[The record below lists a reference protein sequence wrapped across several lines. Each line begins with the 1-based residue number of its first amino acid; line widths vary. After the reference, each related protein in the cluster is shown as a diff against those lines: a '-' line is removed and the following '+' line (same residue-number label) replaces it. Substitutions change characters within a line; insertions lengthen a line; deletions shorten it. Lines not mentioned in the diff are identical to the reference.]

1 MDIEKNKKLAEY
13 FPIATKYG
21 FYRDRSERCWD
32 KDFKNMQD
40 CGMDAVRIHANWG
53 TIEPNEGEFD
63 FDYLD
68 RILEKA
74 DQHAMKVIFT
84 LYLVCSPEW
93 IYEKH
98 PDSKYT
104 SAGGKEWTS
113 HTQSDA
119 ATGGWPGLCYDSYPH
134 RETVKNFLK
143 TITEHY
149 KGDERILAFDVLHE
163 PTEEPCQQY
172 YQIDWHEM
180 IYCHCEHSKALFR
193 EWLQKK
199 YGSLEK
205 LNEVWVRQYQR
216 WSQVHPPKSIG
227 MYTDWLDWK
236 SFRVDA
242 QVDAIQF
249 LSDTVKM
256 YDPERCT
263 VVHLA
268 IYETGH
274 PFISSNDH
282 FKLAPITDMI
292 GSSMYDT
299 VNPEVTAF
307 VCDLLRSASPSG
319 KFWAAETGSGAGPMF
334 VFMGD
339 KPEDHMCFSLPI
351 TGAEMKRN
359 SWAQIARGAKG
370 VIFWGWRPELST
382 LETVS
387 LGFTERDGEPSE
399 RSDALKEFNTALRR
413 FKHRLAGALAPASD
427 TAIFYNMD
435 SIFIEGLI
443 CCGKTASPLIN
454 IHNKYY
460 KDTISLI
467 GAYKLCMKNHIQP
480 DFINSEKV
488 LEGEL
493 SKYKLLILPYCI
505 SLTSELAAK
514 LQEFIRNGGKV
525 ISDALCGYFTN
536 EGWGSEVCPAG
547 GLDQAFGLSVM
558 SHYDVIDERDIV
570 YGGKVYAHAGK
581 MISERFMLK
590 KGAKIV
596 ASYTDGTPAVV
607 LNSFGKGNT
616 AYIGTMFFG
625 NAVWNFDIG
634 TDAMFKRILE
644 DIGYMPKIIV
654 TGNDAMHTVEVRL
667 LCDEKGVF
675 IFVINHS
682 KDELGVEIFVPLG
695 FNGLAEE
702 LLSERKLD
710 EDAIVDGMFKVKTVL
725 HPDEVKV
732 YLCSRRETS
741 EPKG

>member
-1 MDIEKNKKLAEY
+1 MDSEKNKKLAEY
-13 FPIATKYG
+13 FPVGTKYG
-21 FYRDRSERCWD
+21 YYRDRSERCWD

-63 FDYLD
+63 FDYTD
-68 RILEKA
+68 RILAKA
-74 DQHAMKVIFT
+74 NEYGMKVIFT

-104 SAGGKEWTS
+104 SAGGTQWTS

-119 ATGGWPGLCYDSYPH
+119 ATGGWPGLCYDSMPH
-134 RETVKNFLK
+134 RETVENFLK
-143 TITEHY
+143 AIAEHY
-149 KGDERILAFDVLHE
+149 KGDDRILAFDVLHE

-193 EWLQKK
+193 EWLKNK

-216 WSQVHPPKSIG
+216 WDQVHPPKSIG

-236 SFRVDA
+236 NFRVDA
-242 QVDAIQF
+242 QVDSIQF
-249 LSDTVKM
+249 LSDTVKK
-256 YDPERCT
+256 YDSGRCT

-307 VCDLLRSASPSG
+307 VCDLLRSSSPSG

-339 KPEDHMCFSLPI
+339 KPEEHMCFSLPI

-370 VIFWGWRPELST
+370 VVFWGWRPELST
-382 LETVS
+382 LETIS
-387 LGFTERDGEPSE
+387 LGFTERDGELSE
-399 RSDALKEFNTALRR
+399 RSQALKEFNTALSR
-413 FKHRLAGALAPASD
+413 FKHRLAGALAPESD
-427 TAIFYNMD
+427 TAILYNMD
-435 SIFIEGLI
+435 SLFIEGLI

-454 IHNKYY
+454 THEKFY
-460 KDTISLI
+460 KDTISLV
-467 GAYKLCMKNHIQP
+467 GAYKLCMKSHIQP
-480 DFINSEKV
+480 DFINKEKV
-488 LEGEL
+488 LDGEL
-493 SKYKLLILPYCI
+493 NKYKLLILPYSI
-505 SLTSELAAK
+505 SLTAQLAAK
-514 LQEFIRNGGKV
+514 IETFVKNGGKV
-525 ISDALCGYFTN
+525 ISDALCGYFTDD
-536 EGWGSEVCPAG
+536 GWGSEVCPAG
-547 GLDQAFGLSVM
+547 GLDKVFGLSVK
-558 SHYDVIDERDIV
+558 SHYDVIDERDV
-570 YGGKVYAHAGK
+570 VFDGKAYNHIGK

-590 KGAKIV
+590 EGAKAV
-596 ASYTDGTPAVV
+596 ADYTDGTPAIVT
-607 LNSFGKGNT
+607 NDYGKGK
-616 AYIGTMFFG
+616 AVYIGTMFFG
-625 NAVWNFDIG
+625 NAVWNFDEN
-634 TDAMFKRILE
+634 TDEVFKKVLE
-644 DIGYMPKIIV
+644 KADYSPEITVI
-654 TGNDAMHTVEVRL
+654 GNDAGHTVETRM
-667 LCDEKGVF
+667 LCDEKGTF
-675 IFVINHS
+675 IFVLNHS
-682 KDELGVEIFVPLG
+682 KDEFGVEISVPVGFDGSAQELITQTKLG
-695 FNGLAEE
+695 KDAVKNG
-702 LLSERKLD
+702 
-710 EDAIVDGMFKVKTVL
+710 VFKVKEIL
-725 HPDEVKV
+725 KPDEVKV
-732 YLCSRRETS
+732 YLCS
-741 EPKG
+741 K

>member
-1 MDIEKNKKLAEY
+1 MEIEKNKKLAEY
-13 FPIATKYG
+13 FPVATKYG
-21 FYRDRSERCWD
+21 FYRDRSETCWD
-32 KDFKNMQD
+32 KDFKSMQD

-53 TIEPNEGEFD
+53 TIEPNEGEYD

-68 RILEKA
+68 RILTKA
-74 DQHAMKVIFT
+74 DRHGMKVIFT

-93 IYEKH
+93 VYEKH
-98 PDSKYT
+98 ADSKYT
-104 SAGGKEWTS
+104 SAGGTEWTS

-119 ATGGWPGLCYDSYPH
+119 ATGGWPGLCYDSKPY
-134 RETVKNFLK
+134 RETVENFLK
-143 TITEHY
+143 AIVGHF

-193 EWLQKK
+193 EWLLKK
-199 YGSLEK
+199 YGSLQK

-216 WSQVHPPKSIG
+216 WDQVHPPKSIG

-236 SFRVDA
+236 YFRVDA
-242 QVDAIQF
+242 QTDSIQF
-249 LSDTVKM
+249 LSDTVKK

-307 VCDLLRSASPSG
+307 VCDLLRSSSPSG

-334 VFMGD
+334 LFLGD
-339 KPEDHMCFSLPI
+339 KPEDQMCFSLPI

-382 LETVS
+382 LETIS

-399 RSDALKEFNTALRR
+399 RSEALKEFNTALKR
-413 FKHRLAGALAPASD
+413 FKRRLGGARAPQSD
-427 TAIFYNMD
+427 TAILYNMD
-435 SIFIEGLI
+435 SIFTEGLI

-454 IHNKYY
+454 IHEKYY
-460 KDTISLI
+460 KDTISLV
-467 GAYKLCMKNHIQP
+467 GAYKLCMKSHIQP
-480 DFINSEKV
+480 DFISKEKV
-488 LEGEL
+488 CAGEL
-493 SKYKLLILPYCI
+493 GNYKLLILPYSI
-505 SLTSELAAK
+505 SLTTELASKIA
-514 LQEFIRNGGKV
+514 EFVKNGGKV

-536 EGWGSEVCPAG
+536 DGWGAQVCPAG
-547 GLDQAFGLSVM
+547 GLDQVFGLKVK
-558 SHYDVIDERDIV
+558 SHYDVIDERDIQ
-570 YGGKVYAHAGK
+570 YDGNIYAHAGK
-581 MISERFMLK
+581 MISERFQLK
-590 KGAKIV
+590 EGAKIV
-596 ASYTDGTPAVV
+596 ANYLDGSPALVTNV
-607 LNSFGKGNT
+607 YGNGKT

-625 NAVWNFDIG
+625 NAVWNFDEG
-634 TDAMFKRILE
+634 TEKMFRSVLSE
-644 DIGYMPKIIV
+644 IGYEPGISVI
-654 TGNDAMHTVEVRL
+654 GNDAMHTVETRL
-667 LCDEKGVF
+667 LCDENGTF
-675 IFVINHS
+675 IFVLNHS
-682 KDELGVEIFVPLG
+682 KDTFGVEIRVPVG
-695 FNGLAEE
+695 FNGTVKEMINEKMLGTE
-702 LLSERKLD
+702 
-710 EDAIVDGMFKVKTVL
+710 AIVDGVFKVKEIL
-725 HPDEVKV
+725 APDEVKV
-732 YLCSRRETS
+732 YLCSR
-741 EPKG
+741 